1 MSNKTTAF
9 FRPGQDF
16 TALCSNDVQARRL
29 AYFTAPAEGSDHL
42 AHVSNARGAAGDVPA
57 GVVGFSQAEGATT
70 HIGTSG
76 IVPVLSATAAAAGN
90 PAYDNGDGQVTAEAG
105 GGDEGGGNALVGV
118 YVRPVSE
125 GAEAV
130 VKLHLS

>member
-1 MSNKTTAF
+1 MPNKTVAF

-16 TALCSNDVQARRL
+16 TALCANDVEARRL

-42 AHVSNARGAAGDVPA
+42 AHVSNTRGAAGDVPA
-57 GVVGFSQAEGATT
+57 GVVGFSQVEGATT

-76 IVPVLSATAAAAGN
+76 IVPILSATAASAGN
-90 PAYDNGDGQVTAEAG
+90 VAYDNGDGQVTAEAG
-105 GGDEGGGNALVGV
+105 EGAEAVAVGV